1 MTRGMTLLELLIV
14 LGMLAILLSIGVS
27 GYVNYR
33 RSLLIREATTQ
44 FATDLAYWRSQARKT
59 SSSYQFVVTPNTS
72 TYQIGEYDK
81 SSPSGFKGTPL
92 TKNLPSGAI
101 FSQVKD
107 SRFQFFAPYGVTSAA
122 NNSIEIQTPGNRR
135 LQVNLV
141 GLTAK
146 VVVRAPAP

>member
-1 MTRGMTLLELLIV
+1 MKSRGLTLLELLV
-14 LGMLAILLSIGVS
+14 LLGVLAILLSIGIS

-33 RSLLIREATTQ
+33 RSLLIREAATQ

-59 SSSYQFVVTPNTS
+59 SRSYQFSVIPNTD
-72 TYQIGEYDK
+72 TYQVGEYDK
-81 SSPSGFKGTPL
+81 SSPGGFKDTPI
-92 TKNLPSGAI
+92 TKNLPAGAV

-107 SRFQFFAPYGVTSAA
+107 PTFQFFAPYGVTSAA
-122 NNSIEIQTPGNRR
+122 NNSIEIQALGNRR

-146 VVVRAPAP
+146 VVVRAP